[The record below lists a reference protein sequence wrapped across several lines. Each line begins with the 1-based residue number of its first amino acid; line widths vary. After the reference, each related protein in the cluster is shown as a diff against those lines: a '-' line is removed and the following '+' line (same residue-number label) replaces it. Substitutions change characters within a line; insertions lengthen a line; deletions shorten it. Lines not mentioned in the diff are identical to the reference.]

1 MTATSTHVKPQVMP
15 SSGGEVL
22 LLIGTD
28 KGLFSATSSEG
39 RSEWTVQGP
48 TFSMQGVYGLG
59 VTPAAGDSP
68 PGRIYAG
75 VDSSHF
81 GPSLS
86 YSDDLGT
93 TWHEPVGSEHGP
105 IAFPPGTTDGD
116 KPASVERVW
125 QIVPSPTEPG
135 VVWAG
140 TQPSALF
147 KSTDGGDTF
156 ALIRGLWD
164 HPHRPL
170 WEAGFGGQAI
180 HSILPHPDDPQRLL
194 VAMSTGG
201 VYRTEDGGETWSAS
215 NTGIKAYFIPGD
227 QYPEFGQC
235 VHKINRAA
243 GRPETVYAQ
252 NHHGVYRSDDEGR
265 VWTSI
270 ADGLPADFG
279 FPIVGHPHRAATV
292 YTYPLVADG
301 ERFPPSA
308 TMRVY
313 RSDDAG
319 RTWRAFAGGLAP
331 APSYSVVLR
340 DAMCTDQNDVA
351 GVYLGTKDGSVYASN
366 DDGESF
372 GVIAEHLPSVLNVK
386 AVSLG

>member
-1 MTATSTHVKPQVMP
+1 MTATSTHARPQVTP
-15 SSGGEVL
+15 SSGDEVL
-22 LLIGTD
+22 LLIGTA
-28 KGLFSATSSEG
+28 KGMFSATSAAG
-39 RSEWTVQGP
+39 RSVWTVQGP

-59 VTPAAGDSP
+59 VTPAVGGGL
-68 PGRIYAG
+68 PGRVYAG
-75 VDSSHF
+75 VDSSHW

-86 YSDDLGT
+86 YSDDLGA
-93 TWHEPVGSEHGP
+93 TWREPTGSEHGP
-105 IAFPPGTTDGD
+105 IAFPTGTTDGD

-125 QIVPSPTEPG
+125 QIVASPTEPG

-156 ALIRGLWD
+156 DLVRSLWD

-180 HSILPHPDDPQRLL
+180 HSILPHPDDSDRLL

-215 NTGIKAYFIPGD
+215 NTGIKAYFLPGNE
-227 QYPEFGQC
+227 YPEFGQC

-243 GRPETVYAQ
+243 GRPEIVYAQ

-265 VWTSI
+265 TWASI

-279 FPIVGHPHRAATV
+279 FPIVGHPHRADTV

-301 ERFPPSA
+301 ERFPPAA

-319 RTWRAFAGGLAP
+319 RTWAAFDRGLP
-331 APSYSVVLR
+331 ATPCYSVVLR

-366 DDGESF
+366 DDGESY